1 LTAVTF
7 NSGAPASRTFVRS
20 TSFPTQ
26 NPLTALPEAAGSAR
40 RALTPATWPLTAA
53 KGNISRIVAQLDG
66 PVTTPRIDT
75 HCTVTEFGAANVEG
89 LSSTERELKLIAL
102 AYPEFRDHL
111 TEAAKQLHLI

>member
-1 LTAVTF
+1 MTAVTF

-40 RALTPATWPLTAA
+40 RALTPAMALTAA
-53 KGNISRIVAQLDG
+53 KGNISRIVARLDG

-89 LSSTERELKLIAL
+89 LSSTERALKLIEL
-102 AYPEFRDHL
+102 AHPEFRDEL